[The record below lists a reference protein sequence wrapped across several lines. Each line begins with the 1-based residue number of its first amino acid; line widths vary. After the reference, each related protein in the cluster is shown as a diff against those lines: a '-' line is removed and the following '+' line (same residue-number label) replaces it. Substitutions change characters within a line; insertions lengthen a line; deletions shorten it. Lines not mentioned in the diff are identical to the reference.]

1 MFPSVRNTFG
11 RVLRAQR
18 QAQPL
23 VRRIQSTSVRGQPKR
38 PTDGLVLGL
47 GLAAGVGLA
56 GWYELNVRTV
66 HLDSPESAYST
77 A

>member
-1 MFPSVRNTFG
+1 M
-11 RVLRAQR
+11 
-18 QAQPL
+18 
-23 VRRIQSTSVRGQPKR
+23 RGQPKR

-47 GLAAGVGLA
+47 GLAAGVGLV

>member
-1 MFPSVRNTFG
+1 MFPSVRNSFG

-18 QAQPL
+18 QAQ
-23 VRRIQSTSVRGQPKR
+23 RRIQSTSVRGQPKR
-38 PTDGLVLGL
+38 STDGLVLGF

-66 HLDSPESAYST
+66 HMDSPESAYSM